1 MDWLLHPCIVLA
13 PPFRPDGVDRGYG
26 KLLKVPQ
33 PSLGT
38 NLLSEKLRI
47 FNTYIISSSNY
58 DGSKSNMNETS
69 HMIMVINKNIFLKNA
84 QTLPSAPKLGIIFYF

>member
-1 MDWLLHPCIVLA
+1 MSIAVLVQSHGCFSQTKLSMDWLLHPCIVLA
-13 PPFRPDGVDRGYG
+13 PPFRPDGVDGSYG

-69 HMIMVINKNIFLKNA
+69 HMIMIINKNN
-84 QTLPSAPKLGIIFYF
+84 